1 MKARLAR
8 ILKNWILPALFWLLL
23 WQILCMIV
31 GQKLLLPPPVDVFRR
46 LEIAG
51 RPEFWAALG
60 MSLLRAAAAYVLGV
74 VLAFLLAALC
84 QASRIATRVI
94 KPAMAFIR
102 ATPVAAFIMLALV
115 WLSAARA
122 PVLAGLLMVM
132 PVVFANTLGAMVNT
146 PRKYL
151 EFAECYR
158 FGRWKRFRH
167 VLVPSSVPGFLTA
180 CHACVGLCL
189 KATVAAE
196 VIGLPENAVGT
207 ELYYSKTYL
216 ETDTLLAWTLA
227 LVIMSLLAERL
238 LKALLERGL
247 RGVHHA
253 E

>member
-1 MKARLAR
+1 MNSRLTG
-8 ILKNWILPALFWLLL
+8 ILKNWILPAVFWLIL

-31 GQKLLLPPPVDVFRR
+31 SQNLLLPSPIEVFKKF
-46 LEIAG
+46 EIAAK
-51 RPEFWAALG
+51 PDFWAALG
-60 MSLLRAAAAYVLGV
+60 MSLVRAAAAYVLGV
-74 VLAFLLAALC
+74 VLAFLLAVLCRFSSVAL
-84 QASRIATRVI
+84 RLVR
-94 KPAMAFIR
+94 PAMAFIR
-102 ATPVAAFIMLALV
+102 ATPVASFIMLALV

-122 PVLAGLLMVM
+122 PVLAGMLMVL
-132 PVVFANTLGAMVNT
+132 PVVFSNTLDAMAGT
-146 PRKYL
+146 PAKYL
-151 EFAECYR
+151 ELAECYR

-167 VLVPSSVPGFLTA
+167 VLLPSSIPEFLTA

-207 ELYYSKTYL
+207 ALYYSKTYL

-227 LVIMSLLAERL
+227 LVLLSLISERL

>member
-1 MKARLAR
+1 MKARLAA
-8 ILKNWILPALFWLLL
+8 LVKNWILPAVFWLLL

-31 GQKLLLPPPVDVFRR
+31 NQKLLLPSPAEVFRR
-46 LEIAG
+46 FEIAAEPG
-51 RPEFWAALG
+51 FWAALG
-60 MSLLRAAAAYVLGV
+60 MSLARTAVAYAAGV
-74 VLAFLLAALC
+74 VMAFLLAVLC
-84 QASRIATRVI
+84 RFSRIAAGLI
-94 KPAMAFIR
+94 KPAMAFVR

-122 PVLAGLLMVM
+122 PVLAGMLMVQ
-132 PVVFANTLGAMVNT
+132 PVVFANTLDAMVNT
-146 PRKYL
+146 PKKYL
-151 EFAECYR
+151 ELADCYR

-167 VLVPSSVPGFLTA
+167 VLLPSAVPGFLTA

-216 ETDTLLAWTLA
+216 ETDTLMVWTLA
-227 LVIMSLLAERL
+227 LVVLSLIVERL
-238 LKALLERGL
+238 LKVLIERRL